1 MYFTEGQL
9 REYERM
15 MQEKPGFNHEVV
27 KTTVKKDC
35 MHCPVFVSS
44 IIIQYHYGFSYV
56 TLHYR
61 IV

>member
-15 MQEKPGFNHEVV
+15 MQEKPGFNHETV

-35 MHCPVFVSS
+35 RHCQHFDELNLKCSKEKCIHS
-44 IIIQYHYGFSYV
+44 GD
-56 TLHYR
+56 
-61 IV
+61 